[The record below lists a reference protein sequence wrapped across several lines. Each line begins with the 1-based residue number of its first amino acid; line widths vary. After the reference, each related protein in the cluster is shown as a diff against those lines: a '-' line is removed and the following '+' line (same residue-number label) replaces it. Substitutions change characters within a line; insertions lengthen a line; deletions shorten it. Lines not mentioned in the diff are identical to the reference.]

1 MKIDI
6 FAHITPKKYLDALE
20 KQSPAGFALRDVIT
34 AASSLTDMEARFRIM
49 DKYPDLVHVLT
60 LSTPPLET
68 VAEPKE
74 AAELA
79 RLANDEVAELVTKYP
94 DKFIAGTA
102 ILPMNDMDAALEETD
117 RCINELRFRGVQ
129 IYSNIAGKPLDSPEF
144 MPLYERMIHYN
155 LPIWIH
161 PRREPSFPDYQTES
175 RSRYAIFSVFG
186 WPYETTVAMA
196 RLVFSGVL
204 AKYPELKFITHHAGA
219 MVPYFAERI
228 VGAYDFDEFRVGV
241 KFMRSLRHPPID
253 YFRMFYNDTALYG
266 NTPALM
272 CAHAF
277 FGAERLLFGTDMPYD
292 AQVGDRHTRETI
304 RAIDA
309 MEISDVDKKMIYED
323 NARKL
328 LRLPA

>member
-6 FAHITPKKYLDALE
+6 FPHITPKKFLDALE
-20 KQSPAGFALRDVIT
+20 KQTSSRFPLRDVIM
-34 AASSLTDMEARFRIM
+34 AASSLTDLEARFRIM
-49 DKYPDLVHVLT
+49 DRYPDLVHVLT
-60 LSTPPLET
+60 VSSPPLE
-68 VAEPKE
+68 VIAGPKE
-74 AAELA
+74 AVELA

-94 DKFIAGTA
+94 DRFVAGVA
-102 ILPMNDMDAALEETD
+102 ILPMNDIDAALEETD
-117 RCINELRFRGVQ
+117 RVINELRFRGVQ
-129 IYSNIAGKPLDSPEF
+129 IFSNIDGKPLDSPEL
-144 MPLYERMIHYN
+144 MPLYERMVHYN

-161 PRREPSFPDYQTES
+161 PRREPSFTDYSTEN
-175 RSRYAIFSVFG
+175 RSRYAIFSIFG

-204 AKYPELKFITHHAGA
+204 EKYPELKFITHHAGA

-228 VGAYDFDEFRVGV
+228 VGAYAFDESRVKV
-241 KFMRSLRHPPID
+241 KFMRSLRRPPID

-277 FGAERLLFGTDMPYD
+277 FGPERLLFGTDMPYD
-292 AQVGDRHTRETI
+292 SQLGDRHTRETI

-309 MEISDVDKKMIYED
+309 MDIPEADKKMIYED
-323 NARKL
+323 NARRL
-328 LRLPA
+328 LRLPV

>member
-6 FAHITPKKYLDALE
+6 FPHITPKKFLDALE
-20 KQSPAGFALRDVIT
+20 KQTSSRFPLRDVIT
-34 AASSLTDMEARFRIM
+34 AASSLTDLEARFRIM

-60 LSTPPLET
+60 VSSPPLE
-68 VAEPKE
+68 VIAGPKE
-74 AAELA
+74 AVELA

-94 DKFIAGTA
+94 DRFVAGTA
-102 ILPMNDMDAALEETD
+102 LLPMNDIDAALEETD
-117 RCINELRFRGVQ
+117 RAINELRFRGVQ
-129 IYSNIAGKPLDSPEF
+129 IFSNINGKPLDSPEF
-144 MPLYERMIHYN
+144 MPLYERMAHYN

-161 PRREPSFPDYQTES
+161 PRREPAFADYQTEN

-204 AKYPELKFITHHAGA
+204 EKYPELKFITHHAGA
-219 MVPYFAERI
+219 MVPYLAQRI
-228 VGAYDFDEFRVGV
+228 VGAYDFDESRVKV
-241 KFMRSLRHPPID
+241 KFMRSLRQPPIE

-292 AQVGDRHTRETI
+292 SQLGDRHTRETI

-309 MEISDVDKKMIYED
+309 MDIPDADKKMIYED
-323 NARKL
+323 NARRL
-328 LRLPA
+328 LRLPV